1 MEAPCFIFGCYILL
15 LGDAA
20 GRRARGATGAVQ
32 LGAPHNLQNHPHASR
47 RRTLQVQSMGVGQK
61 VRKRSPKWS
70 TFIGHIVR

>member
-47 RRTLQVQSMGVGQK
+47 RRTLQV
-61 VRKRSPKWS
+61 R
-70 TFIGHIVR
+70 FIHHIVTNRMDDFKSKH